1 MKVGI
6 IGYGII
12 GQATASLFQD
22 VVIYDPFKGYHDTS
36 ALNKCTLVFVC
47 VPTPTVDGRND
58 LTALQTVLTELIPQL
73 SDQVVCIRSTILPGT
88 TRGFQQC
95 WPQTAFAYNPEFLRG
110 HCAFEDALKPHR
122 VVVGADAKWIGEIVA
137 DAYRASRACIP
148 QLIITDSITAEMIKY
163 AANCF
168 LAMKITYANEIF
180 DACNALGVDYE
191 QVRQGVSLDPR
202 IGNSDELSINPNSR
216 GFRDECLPKDLD
228 AFISFITEQG
238 LPLQIFEVIR
248 DINYRLL
255 NEAPKVLD
263 KKLAEGR

>member
-1 MKVGI
+1 MRVGI

-22 VVIYDPFKGYHDTS
+22 VVVYDPLKGYHDTS
-36 ALNKCTLVFVC
+36 ALDNCALVFVC

-58 LTALQTVLTELIPQL
+58 LTILQTVLTELIPQL
-73 SDQVVCIRSTILPGT
+73 SGQVVCIRSTILPGT
-88 TRGFQQC
+88 TRSLQQL
-95 WPQTAFAYNPEFLRG
+95 WPQTAFAYNPEFLRA

-122 VVVGADAKWIGEIVA
+122 VVVGADAKLIGDVVA
-137 DAYRASRACIP
+137 DAYRASKAYIP

-163 AANCF
+163 ASNCF
-168 LAMKITYANEIF
+168 LAMKIAYANEIF

-191 QVRQGVSLDPR
+191 QVRRGFSLDPR
-202 IGNSDELSINPNSR
+202 IGDSDELVVNPNCR

-228 AFISFITEQG
+228 AFIGFMAEQG
-238 LPLQIFEVIR
+238 LPLQIFDTIR

-255 NEAPKVLD
+255 NEHPNN
-263 KKLAEGR
+263 RT